1 VKLRGIYFVALAV
14 VLGLAAQIA
23 PARADS
29 YGAIAYSAQTGY
41 WAWSVGTSSAEDA
54 NTIALSSCKKKG
66 AGCEVVISFSNSCA
80 ALAAGTNKVFAAGQ
94 ADNRQGAEGD
104 ALKGCRSKGGIR
116 CNINVAY
123 CVNPSPNT
131 KLQRGPQASLTP
143 SPFQRAME
151 RDYKNLFEATII
163 FGAQA
168 PNGSAM
174 PTDQLLALASRDGLQ
189 RFDDAEILELIRLRS
204 ELVRRA
210 DTTTCAGIW
219 SGAAVGK
226 LVPAIEKLP
235 ADQQRQWAALFNRA
249 AQATIDKV
257 PVRPAPTRDQFQSAL
272 NRMVGR
278 LPPLDLEAIDAAIND
293 PARLTPEQ
301 ECSAVRVFYG
311 AITRANR
318 ADAVTVARAH
328 LYE

>member
-1 VKLRGIYFVALAV
+1 
-14 VLGLAAQIA
+14 
-23 PARADS
+23 
-29 YGAIAYSAQTGY
+29 
-41 WAWSVGTSSAEDA
+41 
-54 NTIALSSCKKKG
+54 
-66 AGCEVVISFSNSCA
+66 
-80 ALAAGTNKVFAAGQ
+80 AGQ

-116 CNINVAY
+116 CNIKVAY
-123 CVNPSPNT
+123 CVNPSPNA

-151 RDYKNLFEATII
+151 RDYKKLFEATII
-163 FGAQA
+163 VGAQA

-189 RFDDAEILELIRLRS
+189 RLDDAEILELIRLRS

-210 DTTTCAGIW
+210 DTTSCAGIW

-226 LVPAIEKLP
+226 LIPAIEKLP

-257 PVRPAPTRDQFQSAL
+257 PVRPAPTQDQFQSAL

-278 LPPLDLEAIDAAIND
+278 LPPPDLEAIDAAIND
-293 PARLTPEQ
+293 PAHQTPEQ
-301 ECSAVRVFYG
+301 ECSAVRGFYS
-311 AITRANR
+311 AMARCKR